1 MGVRSRYLQLYLF
14 YFACALMFLSLVLV
28 ISKDSDNEIIK
39 HLDKEAKESSE
50 QKKVT
55 STPPK
60 QKKVKALD
68 TLEDLKQEA
77 ISSLSSCSCVPHHRS
92 TWLAGVGGGGVIV
105 PNILHIVRYGDTP
118 LSYVECVSIKSVL
131 LHMNPDKL
139 YLHTNL
145 VDLSNYGQYWNRL
158 YSGNKNNL
166 INILTTP
173 ITHPSLQSLMP
184 FFTQPI
190 FFQSLSSN
198 IFIAI

>member
-1 MGVRSRYLQLYLF
+1 MVVRSRYLQLYLF
-14 YFACALMFLSLVLV
+14 YFACGLMFLSVVLV

-198 IFIAI
+198 I